1 MADLSKLLCAEIVRN
16 LKAGDR
22 PRIPAGGDLLWR
34 WFGDLSR
41 TRAMGFGGLRPIT
54 YAEIAAYADL
64 HRLPIEPHHVVILTA
79 MDRVFIEAI
88 DDARPPEGVKVLPP
102 ISTRPMSA
110 GLFDAAFG
118 G

>member
-1 MADLSKLLCAEIVRN
+1 MLEKRLCAEVTRN
-16 LKAGDR
+16 LKASDR

-41 TRAMGFGGLRPIT
+41 TRSIGIGGMSPIT
-54 YAEIAAYADL
+54 YSEIDAYARL
-64 HRLPIEPHHVVILTA
+64 HRLPIEPRHVATLIA
-79 MDRVFIEAI
+79 MDRAFLEAA
-88 DDARPPEGVKVLPP
+88 DLPRPPDGVKALPP
-102 ISTRPMSA
+102 ISARPMTA